1 MMIERSIAHAP
12 RTAALAQD
20 VSRMTTT
27 CIGCTDCGGLCQ
39 AMIEVVVVPQI
50 VLHHRDPR

>member
-50 VLHHRDPR
+50 VLHPRDPR